1 MRIPRFCKRPRFWI
15 IAILVLVASVTSF
28 FTLLLP
34 KLQEARE
41 IALRVPVV
49 NNLKNTSGPIHTRP
63 AVDKK

>member
-1 MRIPRFCKRPRFWI
+1 MI
-15 IAILVLVASVTSF
+15 IAILVLLASVTSF

-41 IALRVPVV
+41 RALRVPLV
-49 NNLKNTSGPIHTRP
+49 NNLKNLSGPIHTRP